1 MKKMWDGMVTAKDL
15 YVEIMDWLG
24 PDGVGLLWPLSIAA
38 VVYFMWG

>member
-24 PDGVGLLWPLSIAA
+24 PDGVGVLWPASLLTLG
-38 VVYFMWG
+38 YFMWG